1 MAMLSGGKKAASE
14 RGFDSPGPWK
24 EKEVGE
30 RLKTRLRK
38 PRVLEVGVFVL
49 AALVLSGPA
58 FGQDKKEEPPA
69 VTSSRSFKLSGYTQF
84 LYTYW
89 ETGLDSFAIPRAR
102 LSLSGDL
109 LKTIRFRIQIDAVK
123 SPALI
128 DANVDFVFNPAY
140 GLRIGQYYVP
150 VSMENNTSDA
160 DMDTILRS
168 LVVIALAP
176 SRDLGSQGRD
186 IGAMFMGQ
194 YSIAEYYLGVF
205 NGAGINKADTNKA
218 KDVSG
223 RLILHPV
230 KSLSLGGSFYKGRN
244 NPVQNG
250 PDVTRDRIGLEAAW
264 LPGRFSLKGEF
275 LSAKD
280 NVTSKSGWY
289 LQGGY
294 FFIPK
299 KLQAIVKWDT
309 YDRDLDVS
317 ADRADL
323 LTLGANWFIWGKTK
337 LMVNYALYRIE
348 GEGTTNQAVSVQFQ
362 AGF

>member
-1 MAMLSGGKKAASE
+1 
-14 RGFDSPGPWK
+14 
-24 EKEVGE
+24 
-30 RLKTRLRK
+30 
-38 PRVLEVGVFVL
+38 VFVL
-49 AALVLSGPA
+49 AFLLLSGSSS
-58 FGQDKKEEPPA
+58 GQDKKEPPP
-69 VTSSRSFKLSGYTQF
+69 VTSSLSFRLSGYTQF

-89 ETGLDSFAIPRAR
+89 DKGVDTMAIPRAR
-102 LSLSGDL
+102 LTLSGEL
-109 LKTIRFRIQIDAVK
+109 LKNIRFRIQIDGVK

-128 DANVDFVFNPAY
+128 DANVDFLFNPAY

-150 VSMENNTSDA
+150 VSLENNTSDS

-205 NGAGINKADTNKA
+205 NGSGINKADTNKA
-218 KDVSG
+218 KDVAG
-223 RLILHPV
+223 RLILHPL
-230 KSLSLGGSFYKGRN
+230 KSLAVGGSFYKGRN

-250 PDVTRDRIGLEAAW
+250 PDLTRDRLALEAAW

-275 LSAKD
+275 ISAKD
-280 NVTSKSGWY
+280 DLTSKSGWY

-294 FFIPK
+294 FVLPK

-309 YDRDLDVS
+309 YDKDRDVS

-337 LMVNYALYRIE
+337 LMVNYGLYRGE
-348 GEGTTNQAVSVQFQ
+348 GEGTTNQAISVQFQ
-362 AGF
+362 AAF

>member
-1 MAMLSGGKKAASE
+1 MN
-14 RGFDSPGPWK
+14 
-24 EKEVGE
+24 
-30 RLKTRLRK
+30 RLRR
-38 PRVLEVGVFVL
+38 PYVLGVGVFVL
-49 AALVLSGPA
+49 AVLLLSDIA
-58 FGQDKKEEPPA
+58 SGQDKKEPSP
-69 VTSSRSFKLSGYTQF
+69 VTSSTSFRLSGYTQF

-89 ETGLDSFAIPRAR
+89 DEGVDTMAIPRAR
-102 LSLSGDL
+102 LTLSGEL
-109 LKTIRFRIQIDAVK
+109 LKNIRFRIQIDGVK

-128 DANVDFVFNPAY
+128 DANVDFLFNLAY

-150 VSMENNTSDA
+150 VSLENNTSDS

-176 SRDLGSQGRD
+176 SRDIGSQGRD

-218 KDVSG
+218 KDLAG
-223 RLILHPV
+223 RLILHPL
-230 KSLSLGGSFYKGRN
+230 KSLSVGGSFYKGRN

-250 PDVTRDRIGLEAAW
+250 PDLTRDRLALEAAW

-275 LSAKD
+275 ISGKD
-280 NVTSKSGWY
+280 DLISKSGWY

-294 FFIPK
+294 FVLPK

-309 YDRDLDVS
+309 YDKDLDVS

-337 LMVNYALYRIE
+337 LMVNYGLYRKE
-348 GEGTTNQAVSVQFQ
+348 GEGTTNQAISVQFQ
-362 AGF
+362 AAF